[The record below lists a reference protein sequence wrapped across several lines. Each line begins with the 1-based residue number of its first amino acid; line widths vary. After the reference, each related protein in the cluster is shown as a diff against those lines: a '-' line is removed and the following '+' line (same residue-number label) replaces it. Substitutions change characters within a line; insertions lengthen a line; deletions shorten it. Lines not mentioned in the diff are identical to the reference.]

1 MGAKQPPV
9 QVGVFDH
16 EGNCLN
22 NVQVRLEPEKT
33 NGKAADL
40 HWDSSRR
47 CYFAR
52 GVDPG
57 PYRLVAERVG
67 HCDEQRVQ
75 VGSTGLRSIV
85 LFNSGGLPFLYRG
98 QVKTPFQPEPDLF
111 AIALDDTV
119 QDDAVATISA
129 IAKKERLNSEFLD
142 WNREPPHHAR
152 VFRFP
157 ADAPAASKPEIVQ
170 EFVRIGGVHALGPL
184 VHFKSNDSI
193 SCLTDELVIRFR
205 PGVTRAQ
212 IDDLAER
219 RNLTMLRKLI
229 VAENVFVFRMP
240 APVSYD
246 TLALANEM
254 ARCDLVLYAEPN
266 LISIGIQDAIGS
278 SAAAGVLE
286 PTDFLFPVQWHL
298 PRIRCPQAWRLMHD
312 RLSPDRAMGDPDI
325 TLAVVDW
332 GIDVDHPEFAGKLSN
347 GEPKVSSVFDFHNMV
362 PNNRGRAHGH
372 GTCCAGVATALPN
385 NTGVCGVA
393 GNCRLMA
400 IRRPEGIMASETA
413 YSDMYLWIAGFDPR
427 SPTPCFPKRIHRGA
441 DAISNSFGYAAGL
454 PISGLMKDT
463 FDFLTE
469 RGRNGRGVLL
479 FFSAGNSGGDL
490 TLERPW
496 AAYERTLAVT
506 ASTLGNGGIG
516 EIRAKESSL
525 GDAYATLDFCA
536 PSASSLTGLYDPPA
550 SYAIITAAD
559 RCSTDPDHNL
569 QPNAP
574 AEGRVRTTILEDAA
588 AQEQAPAVISSE
600 GFAAGQFVLIGKAS
614 SAEFNQIAGI
624 PDGTHLRLKD
634 GLSKPRRRGTA
645 VVGGPADALHS
656 FSGTSCATAIAAG
669 LGALLLSACRALT
682 WDQVRSILRGTAV
695 RIDDP
700 NSDPIGGWRQIDG
713 VPYSSW
719 YGFGRIDA
727 FLAVDAALARRS
739 FWARAAACLT
749 AALRFRHCGGGD
761 THRG

>member
-1 MGAKQPPV
+1 MCEKQPSV
-9 QVGVFDH
+9 QVGVFDLN
-16 EGNCLN
+16 GTCLN
-22 NVQVRLEPEKT
+22 DVRVRLEPEKI
-33 NGKAADL
+33 NGKAVDL

-57 PYRLVAERVG
+57 PYRLVAERA
-67 HCDEQRVQ
+67 DDREEQPVQ
-75 VGSTGLRSIV
+75 VRSIGLRSIV
-85 LFNSGGLPFLYRG
+85 LFNSAGLPFLYRG
-98 QVKTPFQPEPDLF
+98 RLKTPFQPEPDLF
-111 AIALDDTV
+111 AIALDDAV
-119 QDDAVATISA
+119 QEDAIAKISA
-129 IAKKERLNSEFLD
+129 IAKKGRLDNEFLD
-142 WNREPPHHAR
+142 WNGEPPHHGR

-157 ADAPAASKPEIVQ
+157 ADMPAASRPKIVQ
-170 EFVRIGGVHALGPL
+170 EILRVGGVHALGPL
-184 VHFKSNDSI
+184 VHFKRNDSI

-212 IDDLAER
+212 IDDIAER
-219 RNLTMLRKLI
+219 HNLTVLRKLV
-229 VAENVFVFRMP
+229 VAENLFVFRMP

-266 LISIGIQDAIGS
+266 LISIGIQDALGS
-278 SAAAGVLE
+278 GAATGVLE
-286 PTDFLFPVQWHL
+286 PTDFLFPMQWHL
-298 PRIRCPQAWRLMHD
+298 PQIRCPQAWRLMHD

-325 TLAVVDW
+325 IIAVVDW

-347 GEPKVSSVFDFHNMV
+347 GEPKVFSVFDFHNMV

-400 IRRPEGIMASETA
+400 VRRPEGIMASETA

-427 SPTPCFPKRIHRGA
+427 SPRPRFPNRIRRGA

-463 FDFLTE
+463 FDFLTD

-479 FFSAGNSGGDL
+479 FFSAGNSSGDL

-516 EIRAKESSL
+516 EIRAKESSF

-536 PSASSLTGLYDPPA
+536 PSASSLAGAYDPPT

-574 AEGRVRTTILEDAA
+574 AECRVRTTILEDAA
-588 AQEQAPAVISSE
+588 AQEQTPAVISSE
-600 GFAAGQFVLIGKAS
+600 GFAVGQFVLIGKAS

-634 GLSKPRRRGTA
+634 GLSNARPRGTP
-645 VVGGPADALHS
+645 VVGGPAHALHS

-669 LGALLLSACRALT
+669 LGALLLCACRALT
-682 WDQVRSILRGTAV
+682 WDQVRGILRGTAV

-700 NSDPIGGWRQIDG
+700 NPDPIGGWRRIDG
-713 VPYSSW
+713 VSYSSW

-727 FLAVDAALARRS
+727 AAAVEAALARRS
-739 FWARAAACLT
+739 FWARTSARVT
-749 AALRFRHCGGGD
+749 AALRRRCGGGD